1 MNISTQPTAFGSA
14 EPFACSYAAG
24 LSGWSQDHREATT
37 GHNRAMQLS
46 QTLTILLQSAA
57 SRWLYIR
64 APGSDGWAI
73 FILCLSFHLD
83 DKTRGKR
90 NQRSSHR

>member
-14 EPFACSYAAG
+14 EPFACSNAAG
-24 LSGWSQDHREATT
+24 LSGWSQDHRETTT
-37 GHNRAMQLS
+37 GQNRAKQLS
-46 QTLTILLQSAA
+46 QTLLQSAA

-73 FILCLSFHLD
+73 LILCLSFHLD

-90 NQRSSHR
+90 NQRASRR